1 MVYTI
6 IAFGIIMFC
15 IGAVVYTQNTAIRV
29 LKGEINRLNEA
40 NDYNL
45 AEIRNV
51 IDETNMEWRKRA
63 NELEK
68 FTNRQINLLEDR
80 IRKDFDTE
88 KTQRNTY

>member
-29 LKGEINRLNEA
+29 LREEIDKLNEA
-40 NDYNL
+40 NEHNFSDVWNSI
-45 AEIRNV
+45 ER
-51 IDETNMEWRKRA
+51 TNMEIRERVRNLEQVTYNNL
-63 NELEK
+63 NELE
-68 FTNRQINLLEDR
+68 ER

>member
-29 LKGEINRLNEA
+29 LKGEIDRLNEA

-51 IDETNMEWRKRA
+51 IDETNMEWRKRTH
-63 NELEK
+63 ELEK
-68 FTNRQINLLEDR
+68 FTNRQVNLLEDR

>member
-15 IGAVVYTQNTAIRV
+15 IGAVVYTQNMAMRV
-29 LKGEINRLNEA
+29 LNDKIDRLNEA

-51 IDETNMEWRKRA
+51 IDETNMEWRKRT
-63 NELEK
+63 NELETSTDRK
-68 FTNRQINLLEDR
+68 LDLLESR